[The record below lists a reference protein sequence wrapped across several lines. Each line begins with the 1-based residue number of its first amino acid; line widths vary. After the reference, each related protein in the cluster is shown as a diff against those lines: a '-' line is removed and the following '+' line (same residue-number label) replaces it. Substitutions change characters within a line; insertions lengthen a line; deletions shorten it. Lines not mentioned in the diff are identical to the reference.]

1 MSLRQKI
8 GNEQISKKYREK
20 IRGKVKINREKVK
33 KNREKVN
40 LPSNEFQ
47 NVQLMEV
54 QSVKGKEGWD
64 KQPDQKHRMIG
75 CEQID
80 MMKEILYS
88 WDENLIFHCFLPPTK
103 NEWLSIEIINNN
115 NNKY

>member
-8 GNEQISKKYREK
+8 GNEK
-20 IRGKVKINREKVK
+20 IRKHFEKKWVKNWEKNEENWRK
-33 KNREKVN
+33 S

-54 QSVKGKEGWD
+54 QSVKGKGGWD

-88 WDENLIFHCFLPPTK
+88 WDENPIFHCFLPPTK
-103 NEWLSIEIINNN
+103 KNKKTINWNN
-115 NNKY
+115 